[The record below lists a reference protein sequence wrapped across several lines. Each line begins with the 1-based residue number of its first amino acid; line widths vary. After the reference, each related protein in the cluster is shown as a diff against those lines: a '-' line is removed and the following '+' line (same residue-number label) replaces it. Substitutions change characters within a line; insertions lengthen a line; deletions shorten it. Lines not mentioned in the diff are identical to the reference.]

1 MNLHEYQAKS
11 LFTGFGIP
19 VPANVPVGSADEA
32 VRAAQNLGGES
43 WMVKAQIH
51 AGSRGVSGGVK
62 RVNSIEELIAASE
75 ALLGKTLATPQTDGE
90 QLPVNRVLI
99 EQAIS
104 ISRELYLS
112 ALVDRDSETI
122 TFMASTEG
130 GINIEEVAE
139 QTPEKIIRIH
149 VNPCVGLQAY
159 QCRQIAFA
167 LQLEG
172 SHIAELTDIMMGLYN
187 LFIYKDLTLVEI
199 NPLVI
204 SHENMILAL
213 DAKLNID
220 DNALYRRPD
229 LQEMRDPTQENIK
242 EARAL
247 QSGINYIALNGN
259 IGCMVNGAGLAMA
272 TMDLIKLQG
281 GEPANFLDVS
291 GGTTTD
297 KVAESFQLILSEPNV
312 KVILVNIFGGIVHC
326 DLIADGIIQA
336 MQEANVTIPVI
347 VFLAGTNAREGLDI
361 LAQSTLN
368 IDTASDL
375 TEAAEKAVACTHTCI
390 KKSEV

>member
-229 LQEMRDPTQENIK
+229 LQEMRDPTQENNK